1 TMRYAKL
8 LTLTLMVSIICG
20 LAMVWGDPGHVGAH
34 GPLGSI
40 EGSAGAGMLAQAE
53 AGDPTGY
60 ILMITLV
67 LTAYGLWHR
76 QRSA

>member
-1 TMRYAKL
+1 MRYAKL
-8 LTLTLMVSIICG
+8 LMLTLMISITCG
-20 LAMVWGDPGHVGAH
+20 LAMVWGDPGHVTSA

-40 EGSAGAGMLAQAE
+40 ESGAGVGMLAQAE
-53 AGDPTGY
+53 GGDPTGY